1 MVTHGGSNVCKSS
14 HSFCQLPVWR
24 EKNKGIHVS
33 TTEQKLF
40 TALHFFHMLSCYI
53 PNGLNSFSALKFYT
67 QCPIMAMWKMSAWRK
82 PGTSHDLLNT
92 IPVARDVNAYAH
104 VIFLFSFLINPQK
117 FQSLFILWLS
127 GIVCRILSWTK

>member
-1 MVTHGGSNVCKSS
+1 MGEATFAKAVIVFVNSLFEG
-14 HSFCQLPVWR
+14 

-67 QCPIMAMWKMSAWRK
+67 QCPIMAM
-82 PGTSHDLLNT
+82 
-92 IPVARDVNAYAH
+92 
-104 VIFLFSFLINPQK
+104 
-117 FQSLFILWLS
+117 
-127 GIVCRILSWTK
+127 